1 MDSASDARRTSFG
14 TLVDPGRYDSVRP
27 DYPVAAVAW
36 MLGDPR
42 AALRVLDLAAGTGK
56 LTRVLLDLGH
66 AVVAVDPSGPML
78 DELGS
83 GGGSSSGDGDGCG
96 GGASR
101 LEVLRGSAE
110 DVPLPGSCVDAVTVG
125 QAWHWVRPQ
134 AAAVEVARVLRPGG
148 VLGLAW
154 NSRDTTVGWVAE
166 LDALIAG
173 EAGAGDRTATGAD
186 GTWPRV
192 PAPLV
197 GGERARFPSA
207 VVLDGAGA
215 LADLASTESAVAV
228 RHDRHEVLERVR
240 DLGARHAQSDG
251 TVVVPLVCEAF
262 RYRRP

>member
-66 AVVAVDPSGPML
+66 EVVAVDPSGPML
-78 DELGS
+78 EELGS
-83 GGGSSSGDGDGCG
+83 GGADAA
-96 GGASR
+96 ASR
-101 LEVLRGSAE
+101 PEVLRGSAE
-110 DVPLPGSCVDAVTVG
+110 DVPLPASCVDAVTVG

-173 EAGAGDRTATGAD
+173 EVGAGDRTVTGAD

-197 GGERARFPSA
+197 GGERARFPSE
-207 VVLDGAGA
+207 VVLDGPGS

-240 DLGARHAQSDG
+240 DLGARHARADG
-251 TVVVPLVCEAF
+251 TVVVPLVCEVF
-262 RYRRP
+262 RYRCP

>member
-1 MDSASDARRTSFG
+1 MDSADDARRTSFG

-36 MLGDPR
+36 MLGNPSVV
-42 AALRVLDLAAGTGK
+42 LRVLDLAAGTGK

-66 AVVAVDPSGPML
+66 EVVAVDPSGPML
-78 DELGS
+78 DELDAGH
-83 GGGSSSGDGDGCG
+83 GAGDPR
-96 GGASR
+96 A
-101 LEVLRGSAE
+101 EVLRGSAE
-110 DVPLPGSCVDAVTVG
+110 DVPLPASCVDAVTVG

-173 EAGAGDRTATGAD
+173 EAGARDRAASGAD

-192 PAPLV
+192 PGPLV
-197 GGERARFPSA
+197 GGERSRFPSE
-207 VVLDGAGA
+207 VVLEGAQA

-228 RHDRHEVLERVR
+228 RHDRHDVLDRVR
-240 DLGARHAQSDG
+240 ALGERHAQADG

>member
-1 MDSASDARRTSFG
+1 MDSGNDARRTSFG

-66 AVVAVDPSGPML
+66 EVVAVDPSGPML

-83 GGGSSSGDGDGCG
+83 GDGDGDGD

-134 AAAVEVARVLRPGG
+134 AAAAEVARVLRPGG

-166 LDALIAG
+166 LDTLIAG
-173 EAGAGDRTATGAD
+173 EVGARDRTMTGAD

-192 PAPLV
+192 PGPLV
-197 GGERARFPSA
+197 GGERARFPSEVA
-207 VVLDGAGA
+207 LDGPDA
-215 LADLASTESAVAV
+215 LADLASTESSVAV
-228 RHDRHEVLERVR
+228 RHDRHDVLERVR
-240 DLGARHAQSDG
+240 ALGVRHAQADG

>member
-1 MDSASDARRTSFG
+1 MDSADDARRTSFG

-36 MLGDPR
+36 LLGDPG

-56 LTRVLLDLGH
+56 LTRVLLGLGH
-66 AVVAVDPSGPML
+66 EVVAVDPSGPML
-78 DELGS
+78 DEM
-83 GGGSSSGDGDGCG
+83 DT
-96 GGASR
+96 GAGAR
-101 LEVLRGSAE
+101 LEVMRGSAE
-110 DVPLPGSCVDAVTVG
+110 DVPLPASCVDAVTVG

-134 AAAVEVARVLRPGG
+134 AAAAEVARVLRPGG

-154 NSRDTTVGWVAE
+154 NSRDTAVGWVAE

-173 EAGAGDRTATGAD
+173 DLGAGGSGERSAIAD
-186 GTWPRV
+186 GGWPRV

-197 GGERARFPSA
+197 GGERARFASE
-207 VVLDGAGA
+207 VVLASPQA

-228 RHDRHEVLERVR
+228 RHDRHDVLQRVR
-240 DLGARHAQSDG
+240 ALGEQHAGPDG
-251 TVVVPLVCEAF
+251 TVVVPLVCDAF